1 MVDVKAG
8 MEEFEATAAGKAQ
21 AAADDLRRIEQEVVA
36 EAEASVADYDAMGD
50 ETAAVAAAETAFDF
64 DEAQQVTAGR

>member
-1 MVDVKAG
+1 MTSYAAVCEKAKT
-8 MEEFEATAAGKAQ
+8 EDALK
-21 AAADDLRRIEQEVVA
+21 DLERIEQEVVA

-64 DEAQQVTAGR
+64 DKAQQATAGR

>member
-1 MVDVKAG
+1 MTSYDAVCEKAKT
-8 MEEFEATAAGKAQ
+8 EDALK
-21 AAADDLRRIEQEVVA
+21 DLERIEQEVVA

-64 DEAQQVTAGR
+64 DEAQQALAGH